1 MKVFISGSDDMIKKW
16 FKFFKTR
23 AGFTE
28 LDSFI
33 SQNENEREN
42 KIKNYWGNST
52 WRARES
58 NSSRKW
64 VYYLLS
70 AYDMW
75 NAIS

>member
-42 KIKNYWGNST
+42 KINYRGNSIR
-52 WRARES
+52 RARES
-58 NSSRKW
+58 NSGRKW
-64 VYYLLS
+64 VYYFLS